1 MTRSF
6 GYADERIKS
15 RRGRGRGAFDARP
28 TPEREPGAGG
38 SRGGEPIAAVGR
50 RGLPGAAPTW
60 DRSSWFSRRR
70 RGASPTPRARRRA

>member
-6 GYADERIKS
+6 GYADERIVSAGAELDRYADERIKS

-38 SRGGEPIAAVGR
+38 SRGGEPIAAAGR

-60 DRSSWFSRRR
+60 DRSS
-70 RGASPTPRARRRA
+70 